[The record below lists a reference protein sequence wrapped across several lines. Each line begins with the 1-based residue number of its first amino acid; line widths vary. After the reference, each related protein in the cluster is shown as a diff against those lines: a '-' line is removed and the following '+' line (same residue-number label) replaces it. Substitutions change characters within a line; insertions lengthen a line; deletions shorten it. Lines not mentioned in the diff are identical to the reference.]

1 MGKSAPKTPDPYK
14 VAEAQTKSNIET
26 AQAQQKLGMTGQET
40 PWGSIQYVADPNSPS
55 GYRAVTEMS
64 EGQQGLF
71 DQNQALQGQLGD
83 IRSQQ
88 LGQLGGLMGTPF
100 DMDAARGRELS
111 DINRTFLDP
120 QWSQR
125 DESFEASLLNRGIRP
140 GSAQYEQMMRQHG
153 QQRNDAYNQM
163 YLGAYNTA
171 NNAALQERQRPFQ
184 EFAALSGAATPQQQ
198 SVNPANAPSPGVAPT
213 DLTSGVWNAYNQ
225 QMNQANQAMG
235 GLYGIGSSLAGGW
248 AGSAAGSTA
257 ISNMMA
263 ALPLISDRRMK
274 TDIERIGDDPR
285 GFGVYRYRY
294 IFDDE
299 MREGFL
305 AQEVERERPDA
316 VFTTSNGIKA
326 VDYAALAEET
336 A

>member
-213 DLTSGVWNAYNQ
+213 DLTSG
-225 QMNQANQAMG
+225 
-235 GLYGIGSSLAGGW
+235 
-248 AGSAAGSTA
+248 
-257 ISNMMA
+257 
-263 ALPLISDRRMK
+263 
-274 TDIERIGDDPR
+274 
-285 GFGVYRYRY
+285 
-294 IFDDE
+294 
-299 MREGFL
+299 
-305 AQEVERERPDA
+305 
-316 VFTTSNGIKA
+316 
-326 VDYAALAEET
+326 
-336 A
+336 